1 MEEMDHEDEEDGDIS
16 TEILEDS
23 PPRRPSFP
31 AEFLKKNQIK
41 DAANVILR
49 VSNGKTWYVKFK
61 YEKSKAILQ
70 HGWLAFVKDNCLKVG
85 DVCVFVL
92 VKDINL
98 LFQVE
103 FFRATSCF
111 PRSVLPG
118 HGRGAATQVGNNI
131 TSIKVEPDCSMN
143 GGITG
148 MASINP
154 SPLDIGGRNKRSETS
169 GEAAKRRCSSLRV
182 PSVNNVEAANKF
194 FPNNPF
200 FKVSLRAYN
209 IERANVRLIAF
220 AREHDLK
227 KGDVCVFELLEKKAN
242 NIN

>member
-1 MEEMDHEDEEDGDIS
+1 MQPSYVQHNY
-16 TEILEDS
+16 L
-23 PPRRPSFP
+23 SFP

-209 IERANVRLIAF
+209 IERANV
-220 AREHDLK
+220 
-227 KGDVCVFELLEKKAN
+227 CVPASFIKSCIEGRLEKQRVMLQVENTLWPVNLNPHSK
-242 NIN
+242 ISGLLCRG